1 MISKKLVWRCA
12 GKIEYE
18 NFTLSDLIDK
28 LSEEVSRQDL
38 KDKKRFY
45 DVNDIV
51 KVVCRTLNLDE
62 KDVKSRSRK
71 RELVHARQISMYL
84 IYKYTQLGLAKTAD
98 VFNRDHATAIHA
110 IRSIKDAKHGFD
122 AVFKR
127 IFDACEKQLMLEK
140 VSYTKELDIDKR

>member
-28 LSEEVSRQDL
+28 LSEEVSRQHL

-45 DVNDIV
+45 DVSDIV
-51 KVVCRTLNLDE
+51 KVVCRTLNLEE
-62 KDVKSRSRK
+62 KEVKSRSRK

-110 IRSIKDAKHGFD
+110 IRAVKDAKNGFD

-140 VSYTKELDIDKR
+140 VSYTKELEIDKR